1 MEYIKIILGFLTGG
15 GITAIASLRYMK
27 KTSKLD
33 YADRAM
39 KFMEDQNTKL
49 IVRIEALENRVDILE
64 PISCKRMD
72 CNIRLIQFNENTKTL
87 NP

>member
-1 MEYIKIILGFLTGG
+1 MEYLSTIIAFITGG
-15 GITAIASLRYMK
+15 GITAVASWRFVK

-39 KFMEDQNTKL
+39 KFMEDQNIKL
-49 IVRIEALENRVDILE
+49 IVRIEALENRVDTLE

-72 CNIRLIQFNENTKTL
+72 CTIRLIHFNETPQIK
-87 NP
+87 P